1 MKITHLVG
9 GSCSGESANGVDR
22 SLVHFARRQA
32 KLGHEVKL
40 MGVTRKSPY
49 PIEGVES
56 VTAPPGVSLFYPSR
70 ETRDEILRGGPDVLH
85 LHGAY
90 VPIYPGIAH
99 FARKMGLPYVL
110 TPHGNYSQLLLK
122 RQPVVKSLYRRFM
135 ELPMAQ
141 RALFIHAIDDQEEI
155 RKYGVVAP
163 IVSAINGMD
172 LPDPEESLDQQDILV
187 RFGVPPG
194 GTLFL
199 FLGRLDIPQKGL
211 DLLVR
216 GFARLVQVV
225 DPSSDAHLVLA
236 GPSRD
241 GSKGKLESLAAD
253 LGIRDQMTMPGGVF
267 GDEKKALIRQCDF
280 FVHPSRWEAG
290 VPFSV
295 LEALAYG
302 KQCLVSS
309 AVDRQKVLQQSGVG
323 ELCEL
328 TVEGMAMGLSVLSQQ
343 APEERARKAL
353 KAQELILRD
362 FSWETSAQ
370 KLVDGYRKFLSGG
383 LR

>member
-1 MKITHLVG
+1 LV
-9 GSCSGESANGVDR
+9 
-22 SLVHFARRQA
+22 Q
-32 KLGHEVKL
+32 
-40 MGVTRKSPY
+40 
-49 PIEGVES
+49 
-56 VTAPPGVSLFYPSR
+56 
-70 ETRDEILRGGPDVLH
+70 
-85 LHGAY
+85 
-90 VPIYPGIAH
+90 
-99 FARKMGLPYVL
+99 
-110 TPHGNYSQLLLK
+110 
-122 RQPVVKSLYRRFM
+122 
-135 ELPMAQ
+135 
-141 RALFIHAIDDQEEI
+141 
-155 RKYGVVAP
+155 
-163 IVSAINGMD
+163 
-172 LPDPEESLDQQDILV
+172 
-187 RFGVPPG
+187 
-194 GTLFL
+194 
-199 FLGRLDIPQKGL
+199 
-211 DLLVR
+211 

-236 GPSRD
+236 GPSWD

-323 ELCEL
+323 EECEL
-328 TVEGMAMGLSVLSQQ
+328 TVEGMASGLSVLSQQ

-353 KAQELILRD
+353 KAQELIRRD
-362 FSWETSAQ
+362 FSWETSAR